1 MPIVSCIEPRPNRRT
16 LYLAG
21 KPLNICKLQQMT
33 GIDRAYISRMLNGIR
48 PPENMSLGTAMLLAG
63 CLGLSVEELI
73 DAIYER
79 QAKLKKT
86 KAQLQVWASYMLSR
100 EQASRT
106 RLANRGL
113 PSPPP
118 LPLI

>member
-1 MPIVSCIEPRPNRRT
+1 MPIVSCIEPFPNSRT

-21 KPLNICKLQQMT
+21 KAINISRVQQMT

-79 QAKLKKT
+79 QAKLKRT
-86 KAQLQVWASYMLSR
+86 KAQLQVWADYMLSR
-100 EQASRT
+100 EKANRT
-106 RLANRGL
+106 RLSNQGL
-113 PSPPP
+113 PAPPSV
-118 LPLI
+118 PLI